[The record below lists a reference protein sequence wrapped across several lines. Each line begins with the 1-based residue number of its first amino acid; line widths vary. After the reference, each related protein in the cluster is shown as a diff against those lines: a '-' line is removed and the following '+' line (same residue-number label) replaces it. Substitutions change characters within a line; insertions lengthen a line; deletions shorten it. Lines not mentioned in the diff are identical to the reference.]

1 MSGDGHDGMAGDEA
15 ALRRAIV
22 DASRKMDALGLT
34 QGTSGNIGVRSGD
47 GLLVT
52 PSGVPPEAMTP
63 ADVVAVGFDGSAA
76 GGGIPS
82 SEWRIHRDVLAA
94 RPEMGAVV
102 HGHPTYCTALA
113 MHRREIPAVH
123 YMIAACGGPTV
134 RCAPYATYGTEALS
148 KLALSALRGR
158 TACLLANHGMLALGP
173 TLDRALWVAL
183 ELETL
188 ARQYIIALQLG
199 EPAILPDEEIAHVVA
214 KFKHYGQGA
223 KPKD

>member
-1 MSGDGHDGMAGDEA
+1 MSGDGRADAAANEA
-15 ALRRAIV
+15 ALRQAMV
-22 DASRKMDALGLT
+22 DASRRMDALGLT
-34 QGTSGNIGVRSGD
+34 QGTSGNIGVRCGD
-47 GLLVT
+47 GLLMT
-52 PSGVPPEAMTP
+52 PSGVPPEAMMP
-63 ADVVAVGFDGSAA
+63 ADVVALGFDGSPV

-94 RPEMGAVV
+94 RPEVGAVV

-148 KLALSALRGR
+148 KLVLSALRGR

-173 TLDRALWVAL
+173 TLERALWVAL

-188 ARQYIIALQLG
+188 ARQYVVALQLG
-199 EPAILPDEEIAHVVA
+199 APAILPDDEIAHVVA
-214 KFKHYGQGA
+214 KFKTYGQGA
-223 KPKD
+223 KGGD